1 MHAKC
6 LPLCLLDKKNL
17 AKCEDLKLHT
27 QKSSQ
32 MAVSSNLNPQSCS
45 KETHVTLCDETA
57 GMHAG
62 RTPAELPCEEFEGG
76 GDKKKTFNMLP
87 FITHCSL

>member
-1 MHAKC
+1 MQSVYC
-6 LPLCLLDKKNL
+6 CVCWTKKNL

-45 KETHVTLCDETA
+45 KETHVTLRDETA
-57 GMHAG
+57 GMHAE